1 MELVRLVAPLAKRSG
16 VARATRERPVL
27 FRCSDADTV
36 ITTASL
42 ARELSAPIGVWLFIH
57 EGYRAQLAARDVAT
71 LSSLVRLGHVVVEA
85 EEYAD
90 AHADVLRA
98 LLTNEEV
105 NFANDVAVLSGAY
118 NRPAPP
124 TPITVWSSR
133 GDSLVSEGVVLT
145 QRRVESTD
153 EGDFTYFE

>member
-1 MELVRLVAPLAKRSG
+1 MELVRLVAPLIKRVD
-16 VARATRERPVL
+16 VATAATEHLVL
-27 FRCSDADTV
+27 FQCSDADTV

-42 ARELSAPIGVWLFIH
+42 ASQLSKPIGVWLFIH
-57 EGYRAQLAARDVAT
+57 EGYPAQLAARDVAT
-71 LSSLVRLGHVVVEA
+71 LAALVPLGHVVVESG
-85 EEYAD
+85 EYSD

-105 NFANDVAVLSGAY
+105 NFTNDVAVLTGAY

-133 GDSLVSEGVVLT
+133 GDVLVGDDVALT
-145 QRRVESTD
+145 KRRVESTD
-153 EGDFTYFE
+153 VGDFTYFE